1 MVAKRHRREKPKK
14 VEWRKFQGQEW
25 GSGKTN
31 SPPD

>member
-1 MVAKRHRREKPKK
+1 MVVKRHRREKPKK
-14 VEWRKFQGQEW
+14 VEQMKVQGQKW